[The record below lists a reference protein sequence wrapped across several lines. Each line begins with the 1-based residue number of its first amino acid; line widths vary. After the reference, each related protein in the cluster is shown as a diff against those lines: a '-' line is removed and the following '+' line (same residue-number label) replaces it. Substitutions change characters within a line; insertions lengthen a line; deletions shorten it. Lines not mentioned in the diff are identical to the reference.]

1 MSGTANQRIERSPA
15 DALRLVVAAAAVL
28 IVLGVEWLFGDAL
41 VAFTSDLLRGIDAVP
56 TWIIDVVVVGTRIL
70 AMCVLGGVLVWALRG
85 RRWRM
90 LATVAAAGL
99 LAAMLV
105 TLLDSLI
112 DTDSGRTLVDVG
124 VDLSPLSDRGF
135 PSTAGVAAIFGV
147 LTAAAP
153 WLGRRW
159 RRAGWP
165 LIAGLTVTGFVDSPV
180 SFDSI
185 LALAVGWLSGAAVLV
200 AVGAPTRRPTTQ
212 AVIDGLRAVGVPLQ
226 RLERAGVDA
235 RGSTPYFGVGAD
247 ASKLFVKAL
256 GADERSADL
265 LFRLFRRI
273 QPRDFGDEQPFLN
286 LRRAVEHEA
295 CVALVARTL
304 GVRTPAVRVLAT
316 ADPNGSVLAYD
327 AIDGRSL
334 DRVDPSEI
342 TDEVLGAIWQLVGEL
357 RRHGIAHRDLRLA
370 NVFLDDNGDVW
381 LIDFGFSAVVASD
394 MLLATDVAELLA
406 SSSIC
411 VGPERAVASAAPTV
425 EPAILVKA
433 LDRLHP
439 WALSGATRAML
450 KRGPGLLDSLRDQL
464 DLTIAAGTVASQ
476 T

>member
-1 MSGTANQRIERSPA
+1 MSGTANQRIDRSPA

-124 VDLSPLSDRGF
+124 VDLSPLTDRGF

-159 RRAGWP
+159 RRAGWA

-247 ASKLFVKAL
+247 GSKLFVKAL

-295 CVALVARTL
+295 CVALVA
-304 GVRTPAVRVLAT
+304 
-316 ADPNGSVLAYD
+316 ADARCAHAGRAR
-327 AIDGRSL
+327 AGDG
-334 DRVDPSEI
+334 
-342 TDEVLGAIWQLVGEL
+342 
-357 RRHGIAHRDLRLA
+357 
-370 NVFLDDNGDVW
+370 
-381 LIDFGFSAVVASD
+381 
-394 MLLATDVAELLA
+394 
-406 SSSIC
+406 
-411 VGPERAVASAAPTV
+411 GPERLCPG
-425 EPAILVKA
+425 LRR
-433 LDRLHP
+433 DRWQIAGPRGPERNHRRGAGRHL
-439 WALSGATRAML
+439 ATRW
-450 KRGPGLLDSLRDQL
+450 
-464 DLTIAAGTVASQ
+464 
-476 T
+476 

>member
-1 MSGTANQRIERSPA
+1 M
-15 DALRLVVAAAAVL
+15 
-28 IVLGVEWLFGDAL
+28 
-41 VAFTSDLLRGIDAVP
+41 
-56 TWIIDVVVVGTRIL
+56 
-70 AMCVLGGVLVWALRG
+70 
-85 RRWRM
+85 
-90 LATVAAAGL
+90 
-99 LAAMLV
+99 
-105 TLLDSLI
+105 
-112 DTDSGRTLVDVG
+112 
-124 VDLSPLSDRGF
+124 
-135 PSTAGVAAIFGV
+135 AAIFGV

-159 RRAGWP
+159 RRAGWA

-247 ASKLFVKAL
+247 GSKLFVKAL

-304 GVRTPAVRVLAT
+304 GVRTPAVRALAT

-439 WALSGATRAML
+439 WALSGATRATL
-450 KRGPGLLDSLRDQL
+450 KGGPGLLDSLRDQL